1 MCLSSVF
8 EISPNSTPKQVGSKV
23 SNIHIDGSAITF
35 VDIMGDETTLHGTVE
50 DIDLLENKIFV
61 RVVE

>member
-8 EISPNSTPKQVGSKV
+8 EVSPGASPKQVGNKV
-23 SNIHIDGSAITF
+23 SNIHIDGSKITF

-61 RVVE
+61 RVGE